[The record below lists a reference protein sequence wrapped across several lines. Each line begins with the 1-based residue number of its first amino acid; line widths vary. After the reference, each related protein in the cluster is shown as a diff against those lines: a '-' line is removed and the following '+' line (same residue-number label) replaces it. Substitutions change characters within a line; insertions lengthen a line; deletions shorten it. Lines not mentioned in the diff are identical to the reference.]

1 MNLYYKLK
9 SDKGYGYVILIYTH
23 LSQRLELSPS
33 VKCDKKDFGDGK
45 KENPIKKSDVEFEGK
60 NQILHSF
67 KENVYL
73 VISKLKGEGVQP
85 TTELVKLGMK
95 QFKRELLVVKHIETT
110 IDKFPLLYILREKY
124 IKSLDKTTTYYRSIC
139 YRLRVI
145 EEFLKQRGDEEIDFR
160 EIDNSF
166 YIDFETYLVSKEYS
180 NSTSAKIISQFR
192 QFLLFSQRENYAGKV
207 NVDYRTKLPVGSKK
221 VVSLNSYQIEELNNF
236 FEFDYSSQILD
247 KNGNPVYLK
256 YYDGWIEKSFIVK
269 DELFETI
276 KDPIT
281 KRAKRDLKGNL
292 VGMETKNIFNYFT
305 TYEVVKDIFLFS
317 VATGLRWS
325 DCVKVKVGDFDIE
338 NREYSIIQQK
348 TKEEVPIIENEL
360 SKQLYRKYSK
370 GKSVFQY
377 LFPLNCLNSDFT
389 RQNYLTKVNL
399 HLKEIG
405 KILKFN
411 SSVSTIKRVG
421 KNPTKNPSVPFFNL
435 MSFHMGRRT
444 HATIGNKLG
453 VDMKSISQQ
462 MGHSSMSM
470 TSKYIGKDD
479 SKLKSMFDFIDGG
492 DKKEEKIISK
502 VIVKKPDESSLESKL
517 EYLKSMNTNGMIT
530 DEIYSNRVS
539 KLLEDNGL

>member
-23 LSQRLELSPS
+23 QSMRLELSPS
-33 VKCDKKDFGDGK
+33 VKCSIKDFGDGK
-45 KENPIKKSDVEFEGK
+45 KDNPIKKSDIEFEGK
-60 NQILHSF
+60 NQVLRSF

-73 VISKLKGEGVQP
+73 VIEKLKSEGVQP

-95 QFKRELLVVKHIETT
+95 QFKRDLLVVKHIETLV
-110 IDKFPLLYILREKY
+110 DKFPLLYVLNEKY
-124 IKSLDKTTTYYRSIC
+124 IKSLDKSTTYYRSIC
-139 YRLRVI
+139 YRLRIVEDFI
-145 EEFLKQRGDEEIDFR
+145 KNRGDVEIDFR
-160 EIDNSF
+160 EIDNLF
-166 YIDFETYLVSKEYS
+166 YSDFETYLVAKEFS

-192 QFLLFSQRENYAGKV
+192 QFLLFAQRENFVSKV
-207 NVDYRTKLPVGSKK
+207 NVDYKTKLPVGSKK
-221 VVSLNSYQIEELNNF
+221 VISLNLSQIEVMYNF
-236 FEFDYSSQILD
+236 HDFDYYPIDENQTPTYT
-247 KNGNPVYLK
+247 KH
-256 YYDGWIEKSFIVK
+256 YDGWIEKSYLVK

-281 KRAKRDLKGNL
+281 KRAKRDSKGMIE
-292 VGMETKNIFNYFT
+292 GMVTRNKHNYYT
-305 TYEVVKDIFLFS
+305 TYEVVKDMFLFS

-370 GKSVFQY
+370 GKSVLQY
-377 LFPLNCLNSDFT
+377 LFPLNCLKSDFT
-389 RQNYLTKVNL
+389 RQNYLTKINL

-405 KILKFN
+405 RILKFN
-411 SSVSTIKRVG
+411 NSVNTIRRVG
-421 KNPTKNPSVPFFNL
+421 KNPTKNPSVPFYKL

-453 VDMKSISQQ
+453 IDMKSISQQ

-479 SKLKSMFDFIDGG
+479 DKLKSLFDFINPKDDKIVDLTPVQKLG
-492 DKKEEKIISK
+492 D
-502 VIVKKPDESSLESKL
+502 SSLESKL
-517 EYLKSMNTNGMIT
+517 ESLKSMKDKGLLSE
-530 DEIYSNRVS
+530 EIYSNRVNE
-539 KLLEDNGL
+539 LLKESGL

>member
-23 LSQRLELSPS
+23 LSKRIELSPS
-33 VKCDKKDFGDGK
+33 VKCNKKDFGDGK
-45 KENPIKKSDVEFEGK
+45 KDNPIKKTDNEYEGK
-60 NQILHSF
+60 NQVLRSF

-73 VISKLKGEGVQP
+73 VIEKLKSEGVEP
-85 TTELVKLGMK
+85 TAELVKLGMK
-95 QFKRELLVVKHIETT
+95 QFKRELLVVKHIETLV
-110 IDKFPLLYILREKY
+110 DKFPLLYVLNEKY

-139 YRLRVI
+139 YRLRIV
-145 EEFLKQRGDEEIDFR
+145 EEFIKNRGDVQIDFR
-160 EIDNSF
+160 EIDNQF
-166 YIDFETYLVSKEYS
+166 YSELEIYLVNKEFS

-192 QFLLFSQRENYAGKV
+192 QFLLFAQRENFVSKV
-207 NVDYRTKLPVGSKK
+207 NVDYKTKLPVGSKK
-221 VVSLNSYQIEELNNF
+221 VISLNPSQIEVMYNF
-236 FEFDYSSQILD
+236 REFDYYPIEENQTSTFS
-247 KNGNPVYLK
+247 NH
-256 YYDGWIEKSFIVK
+256 YDGWIEKSYIVK

-276 KDPIT
+276 KDPDT
-281 KRAKRDLKGNL
+281 KRAKRDSNGMI
-292 VGMETKNIFNYFT
+292 VGMVSRNKYNFYT
-305 TYEVVKDIFLFS
+305 TYEVVKDMFLFS

-377 LFPLNCLNSDFT
+377 LFPLNCLKSDFT
-389 RQNYLTKVNL
+389 RQNYLSKVNL

-405 KILKFN
+405 RILKFN
-411 SSVSTIKRVG
+411 SSVNTIRRVG
-421 KNPTKNPSVPFFNL
+421 KNPTKNPSLPFYKL

-479 SKLKSMFDFIDGG
+479 DKLKSLFDFINP
-492 DKKEEKIISK
+492 ISEDES
-502 VIVKKPDESSLESKL
+502 IVRTSNESSLESKL
-517 EYLKSMNTNGMIT
+517 EYLKSMKDKGVIT

-539 KLLEDNGL
+539 KLLEESGF

>member
-23 LSQRLELSPS
+23 LSKRIELSPS
-33 VKCDKKDFGDGK
+33 VKCSKKDFGDGK
-45 KENPIKKSDVEFEGK
+45 KDNPIKKTDNEFEGK
-60 NQILHSF
+60 NQVLRSF

-73 VISKLKGEGVQP
+73 VIERLKSENIIP
-85 TTELVKLGMK
+85 STELVKLGMK
-95 QFKRELLVVKHIETT
+95 QFKRELLVVKHNETLV
-110 IDKFPLLYILREKY
+110 DRFPILYVLKEKY

-139 YRLRVI
+139 YRLRIVEDFI
-145 EEFLKQRGDEEIDFR
+145 KLKGDLEIDFR
-160 EIDNSF
+160 EIDNMF
-166 YIDFETYLVSKEYS
+166 YTEFESYLVQKQYS

-192 QFLLFSQRENYAGKV
+192 QFLLFAQRENFVNRV
-207 NVDYRTKLPVGSKK
+207 NVDYKTKLPVGSKK
-221 VVSLNSYQIEELNNF
+221 VVALNQNQIETMYNYR
-236 FEFDYSSQILD
+236 EFDYYPINDEENEIPSYIKHYKGWVESS
-247 KNGNPVYLK
+247 YL
-256 YYDGWIEKSFIVK
+256 IK

-276 KDPIT
+276 KDLET
-281 KRAKRDLKGNL
+281 NRAKRDSKGMI
-292 VGMETKNIFNYFT
+292 VGMVSKNKFNYYT
-305 TYEVVKDIFLFS
+305 TYEVVKDMFLFS

-338 NREYSIIQQK
+338 NLEYSIIQQK
-348 TKEEVPIIENEL
+348 TKDEVPIIENQL

-370 GKSVFQY
+370 GKSVLQY
-377 LFPLNCLNSDFT
+377 LFPLNCLKSDFT

-405 KILKFN
+405 EILKFN
-411 SSVSTIKRVG
+411 NSVYTIRRVG
-421 KNPTKNPSVPFFNL
+421 KNPTKNPSVPFYKL

-479 SKLKSMFDFIDGG
+479 DKLKSLFDFINPSV
-492 DKKEEKIISK
+492 KKELLAKN
-502 VIVKKPDESSLESKL
+502 VNGNSLESKL
-517 EYLKSMNTNGMIT
+517 EYLKSMKEKGVIP
-530 DEIYSNRVS
+530 DEIYSNRVND
-539 KLLEDNGL
+539 LLNEFGL

>member
-23 LSQRLELSPS
+23 LSKRIELSPS
-33 VKCDKKDFGDGK
+33 VKCNKKDFGDGK
-45 KENPIKKSDVEFEGK
+45 KDNPIKKTDNEYEGK
-60 NQILHSF
+60 NQVLRSF

-73 VISKLKGEGVQP
+73 VIEKLKSEGVEP
-85 TTELVKLGMK
+85 TAELVKLGMK
-95 QFKRELLVVKHIETT
+95 QFKRELLVVKHIDTLV
-110 IDKFPLLYILREKY
+110 DKFPLLYVLNEKY

-139 YRLRVI
+139 YRLRIV
-145 EEFLKQRGDEEIDFR
+145 EEFIKNRGDVQIDFR
-160 EIDNSF
+160 EIDNQF
-166 YIDFETYLVSKEYS
+166 YSELEIYLVNKEFS

-192 QFLLFSQRENYAGKV
+192 QFLLFAQRENFVSKV
-207 NVDYRTKLPVGSKK
+207 NVDYKTKLPVGSKK
-221 VVSLNSYQIEELNNF
+221 VISLNPSQIEVMYNYRD
-236 FEFDYSSQILD
+236 FDYYPIEE
-247 KNGNPVYLK
+247 NPTSTFSKHYG
-256 YYDGWIEKSFIVK
+256 GWIEKSYIIK

-276 KDPIT
+276 KDPVT
-281 KRAKRDLKGNL
+281 KRAKRDSNGMI
-292 VGMETKNIFNYFT
+292 VGMISRNKFNFYT
-305 TYEVVKDIFLFS
+305 TYEVVKDMFLFS

-370 GKSVFQY
+370 GKSVLQY
-377 LFPLNCLNSDFT
+377 LFPLNCLKSDFT
-389 RQNYLTKVNL
+389 RQNYLGKVNL

-405 KILKFN
+405 RILKFN
-411 SSVSTIKRVG
+411 NSVNTIRRVG
-421 KNPTKNPSVPFFNL
+421 KNPTKNPSVPFYKL

-462 MGHSSMSM
+462 MGHSSMTM

-479 SKLKSMFDFIDGG
+479 DKLKSLFDFINPIVG
-492 DKKEEKIISK
+492 EESIPQTAI
-502 VIVKKPDESSLESKL
+502 ESSLESKL
-517 EYLKSMNTNGMIT
+517 EYLKSMKDKGMIT
-530 DEIYSNRVS
+530 DEIYSNRVNE
-539 KLLEDNGL
+539 LLKESGF

>member
-73 VISKLKGEGVQP
+73 VISKLKSEGVQP

-110 IDKFPLLYILREKY
+110 VDKFPLLYVLREKY
-124 IKSLDKTTTYYRSIC
+124 IKSLDITTTYYRSIC

-145 EEFLKQRGDEEIDFR
+145 EEFIKQRGDEEIDFR

-166 YIDFETYLVSKEYS
+166 YIDLETYLVSKEYS

-192 QFLLFSQRENYAGKV
+192 QFLLFSKRENYANNV
-207 NVDYRTKLPVGSKK
+207 NADYRTKLPVGSKK
-221 VVSLNSYQIEELNNF
+221 VLSLNLHQIEELNNF
-236 FEFDYSSQILD
+236 IEFDFSSHSLD
-247 KNGNPVYLK
+247 VNGKPVYLK
-256 YYDGWIEKSFIVK
+256 YYEGWIEKSFIVK

-281 KRAKRDLKGNL
+281 KRAKRDQKGNL
-292 VGMETKNIFNYFT
+292 VGMVTKNKFNYFT
-305 TYEVVKDIFLFS
+305 TYEVVKDMFLFS

-338 NREYSIIQQK
+338 NKEYSIIQQK
-348 TKEEVPIIENEL
+348 SKEEVPIIENEL

-421 KNPTKNPSVPFFNL
+421 KNPTKNPSVPFYNL

-444 HATIGNKLG
+444 QATILNKLG

-462 MGHSSMSM
+462 MGHSSLSM

-479 SKLKSMFDFIDGG
+479 EKLKSVFDFI
-492 DKKEEKIISK
+492 KPIVEEEL
-502 VIVKKPDESSLESKL
+502 VPQNANDSSLESKL
-517 EYLKSMNTNGMIT
+517 EYLKSMKDKGVMSE
-530 DEIYSNRVS
+530 EIYSNRVN
-539 KLLEDNGL
+539 KLLDENGL

>member
-23 LSQRLELSPS
+23 LSKRIELSPS
-33 VKCDKKDFGDGK
+33 VKCSLKDFGDGK
-45 KENPIKKSDVEFEGK
+45 KDNPIKKTDYEFEGK
-60 NQILHSF
+60 NQVLRSF

-73 VISKLKGEGVQP
+73 IIERLKSDGVQP
-85 TTELVKLGMK
+85 STELVKLGMK
-95 QFKRELLVVKHIETT
+95 QFKRELLVVKHIETLV
-110 IDKFPLLYILREKY
+110 DKFPLLYILKEKY
-124 IKSLDKTTTYYRSIC
+124 IKSLDKSTTYYRSIC
-139 YRLRVI
+139 YRLRIVEDFI
-145 EEFLKQRGDEEIDFR
+145 KLKGDLEIDFR
-160 EIDNSF
+160 EIDNMF
-166 YIDFETYLVSKEYS
+166 YSEFESYLVNKEFS

-192 QFLLFSQRENYAGKV
+192 QFLLFAQRENFVSRV
-207 NVDYRTKLPVGSKK
+207 NVDYKTKLPVGSKK
-221 VVSLNSYQIEELNNF
+221 VISLNLSQIEMMYNF
-236 FEFDYSSQILD
+236 REFDYYPIKD
-247 KNGNPVYLK
+247 EENEIPIFVKH
-256 YYDGWIEKSFIVK
+256 YDGWIEKSFLIK
-269 DELFETI
+269 DELYQTI
-276 KDPIT
+276 KDPET
-281 KRAKRDLKGNL
+281 KRAKRDSR
-292 VGMETKNIFNYFT
+292 GMIEGMVSRNKYSFYT
-305 TYEVVKDIFLFS
+305 TYEVVKDMFLFS
-317 VATGLRWS
+317 VSTGLRWS

-370 GKSVFQY
+370 GKSVLQY
-377 LFPLNCLNSDFT
+377 LFPLNCLKSDFT

-405 KILKFN
+405 RILKFN
-411 SSVSTIKRVG
+411 NSVNTIRRVG
-421 KNPTKNPSVPFFNL
+421 KNPTKNPSVPFFKL

-479 SKLKSMFDFIDGG
+479 DKLKSLFDFINP
-492 DKKEEKIISK
+492 EVEKI
-502 VIVKKPDESSLESKL
+502 VEVGVVKKPDDSSLESKL
-517 EYLKSMNTNGMIT
+517 DRLKSMKDKGMIT

-539 KLLEDNGL
+539 KLLDESGF

>member
-23 LSQRLELSPS
+23 LSKRIELSPS
-33 VKCDKKDFGDGK
+33 VKCNKKDFGDGK
-45 KENPIKKSDVEFEGK
+45 KDNPIKKTDNEYEGK
-60 NQILHSF
+60 NQVLRSF

-73 VISKLKGEGVQP
+73 VIEKLKSEGVEP
-85 TTELVKLGMK
+85 TAELVKLGMK
-95 QFKRELLVVKHIETT
+95 QFKRELLVVKHIETLV
-110 IDKFPLLYILREKY
+110 DKFPLLYVLNEKY

-139 YRLRVI
+139 YRLRIVEDFI
-145 EEFLKQRGDEEIDFR
+145 KNRGDVQIDFR
-160 EIDNSF
+160 EIDNQF
-166 YIDFETYLVSKEYS
+166 YSELEIYLVNKEFS

-192 QFLLFSQRENYAGKV
+192 QFLLFAQRENFVNKV
-207 NVDYRTKLPVGSKK
+207 NVDYKTKLPVGSKK
-221 VVSLNSYQIEELNNF
+221 VISLNPSQIEVMYNF
-236 FEFDYSSQILD
+236 REFDYYPIEENQTSTFS
-247 KNGNPVYLK
+247 KH
-256 YYDGWIEKSFIVK
+256 YDGWIEKSYLVK

-276 KDPIT
+276 KDPDT
-281 KRAKRDLKGNL
+281 KRAKRDSNGMI
-292 VGMETKNIFNYFT
+292 VGMVSRNKYNFYT
-305 TYEVVKDIFLFS
+305 TYEVVKDMFLFS

-377 LFPLNCLNSDFT
+377 LFPLNCLKSDFT
-389 RQNYLTKVNL
+389 RQNYLSKVNL

-405 KILKFN
+405 RILKFN
-411 SSVSTIKRVG
+411 SSVNTIRRVG
-421 KNPTKNPSVPFFNL
+421 KNPTKNPSLPFYKL

-479 SKLKSMFDFIDGG
+479 DKLKSLFDFINP
-492 DKKEEKIISK
+492 ISEDES
-502 VIVKKPDESSLESKL
+502 IVRTTNESSLESKL
-517 EYLKSMNTNGMIT
+517 EYLKSMKDKGVIT
-530 DEIYSNRVS
+530 DEIYSNRVTE
-539 KLLEDNGL
+539 LLRESGF